1 MPALILSAP
10 LWESISFAR
19 ISALRKSVE
28 GAVGGVIISVLCTAA
43 ACLIF
48 QYWIFPEGVKIHYF
62 AVILMSLAGAGLSI
76 LGDLSFSLVKE
87 AAILRISAMSCR
99 DTAGFWTV
107 LTASSLWCPWF
118 ILLLPCIRSSP
129 FNCLAAI
136 LA

>member
-1 MPALILSAP
+1 MFSAYFIGSAMGKHKLCP
-10 LWESISFAR
+10 NISPK
-19 ISALRKSVE
+19 KSVE

-62 AVILMSLAGAGLSI
+62 AVILMSLAGWPLYSRRFELLAGK
-76 LGDLSFSLVKE
+76 KE

-136 LA
+136 LG